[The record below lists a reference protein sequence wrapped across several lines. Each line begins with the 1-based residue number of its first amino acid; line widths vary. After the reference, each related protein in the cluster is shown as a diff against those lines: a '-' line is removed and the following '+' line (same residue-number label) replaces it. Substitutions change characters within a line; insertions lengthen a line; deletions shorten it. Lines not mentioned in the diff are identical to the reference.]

1 MLYQSEKGEIS
12 VALLGDAM
20 PTRRLVS
27 FAEEPYLAL
36 VDLLRDAD
44 ATLANLEG
52 TVRRWDEGTPGIT
65 EGTYVTI
72 PPVCLED
79 LKWMGVNLL
88 TCANNH
94 SFDFGEG
101 GLMASIAHLDAA
113 GIVHAGS
120 GANLAE
126 ARAPGYLDTP
136 NGRVAAIAMTA
147 TFRPWNRATPQR
159 PDMGGRPG
167 INPLAHSA
175 RYTVDSDAFAA
186 LRRISQGLGF
196 ERAKERDRRHFFGS
210 HDIPDEAAEE
220 IRLFGQTFVM
230 GDEFAV
236 ETRVDA
242 ADMADNLRW
251 IREARRQADWVVVS
265 FHSHEF
271 GGRGL
276 MTARSRA
283 DIEELADF
291 TREFAHAAIDAGA
304 DVFVGHGSHTLLGVE
319 VYKGKPILYSTGNFI
334 FQNETI
340 PAFPAQAY
348 SRFDLGMEA
357 TPADFLDAR
366 TENDTKGHPASP
378 AFWQSA
384 ACICRLRKEGGGE
397 LRFYPIDLG
406 YGRPRPQ
413 RGRPL
418 LADEKVA
425 ATVLEGLQRLSRRY
439 GTELDIDGRVG
450 IVTL

>member
-1 MLYQSEKGEIS
+1 MLYQSEKGEIT

-20 PTRRLVS
+20 PTRRLVP
-27 FAEEPYLAL
+27 FAEERYLAL
-36 VDLLRDAD
+36 VDLLRDAN

-52 TVRRWDEGTPGIT
+52 TVRRPDEGTPGIT

-94 SFDFGEG
+94 SFDYGEG
-101 GLMASIAHLDAA
+101 GLMGSIAHLDAA
-113 GIVHAGS
+113 GMVHAGS

-126 ARAPGYLDTP
+126 ARAPGYLDTE

-147 TFRPWNRATPQR
+147 TFKPWNRAAPQR

-167 INPLAHSA
+167 INPLAHAA
-175 RYTVDSDAFAA
+175 RYTVDRESFAA
-186 LRRISQGLGF
+186 LQRISEGLGF

-210 HDIPDEAAEE
+210 QEVPDETAEE
-220 IRLFGQTFVM
+220 IRLFGQTFVS
-230 GDEFAV
+230 GDGFGV
-236 ETRVDA
+236 ETRVDE

-251 IREARRQADWVVVS
+251 IREARRQADWVVVC

-283 DIEELADF
+283 EIEELADF

-319 VYKGKPILYSTGNFI
+319 VYKGKPILYSMGNFI

-340 PAFPAQAY
+340 LAFPAQAY
-348 SRFDLGMEA
+348 SRFDLGAEA

-378 AFWQSA
+378 GFWQSA
-384 ACICRLRKEGGGE
+384 ACVCRLRKAGGGE

-418 LADEKVA
+418 LADEEVA
-425 ATVLEGLQRLSRRY
+425 ATVLEDLQRLSRRY

>member
-1 MLYQSEKGEIS
+1 M
-12 VALLGDAM
+12 
-20 PTRRLVS
+20 
-27 FAEEPYLAL
+27 
-36 VDLLRDAD
+36 VDLLRGAD

-52 TVRRWDEGTPGIT
+52 TVRRPDEGTPGIT

-72 PPVCLED
+72 PPVCIED
-79 LKWMGVNLL
+79 LKWMGVDFL

-101 GLMASIAHLDAA
+101 GLMACLGHLDAA
-113 GIVHAGS
+113 GIAHAGS

-136 NGRVAAIAMTA
+136 NGRVAAIATTA
-147 TFRPWNRATPQR
+147 TFKPWNRAAPQR
-159 PDMGGRPG
+159 PDMRGRPG
-167 INPLAHSA
+167 INPLAHATKLYGGRRRLRRAAEDQRGAGIRACEGARPPTFFWRAGSSRRSGPRRSACSA
-175 RYTVDSDAFAA
+175 RPSYQATN
-186 LRRISQGLGF
+186 
-196 ERAKERDRRHFFGS
+196 
-210 HDIPDEAAEE
+210 
-220 IRLFGQTFVM
+220 
-230 GDEFAV
+230 FAV
-236 ETRVDA
+236 ATKVDR
-242 ADMADNLRW
+242 ADMADNLKW
-251 IREARRQADWVVVS
+251 IREARRQADWVVVA

-283 DIEELADF
+283 ELEELADF

-319 VYKGKPILYSTGNFI
+319 VYKDRPILYSMGNFI

-378 AFWQSA
+378 GYWQSA

-406 YGRPRPQ
+406 YGRPRSQ

-418 LADEKVA
+418 LAHEDLA
-425 ATVLEGLQRLSRRY
+425 ASVLENLGRLSGRY
-439 GTELDIDGRVG
+439 GTELAIDGSVG
-450 IVTL
+450 IVAL